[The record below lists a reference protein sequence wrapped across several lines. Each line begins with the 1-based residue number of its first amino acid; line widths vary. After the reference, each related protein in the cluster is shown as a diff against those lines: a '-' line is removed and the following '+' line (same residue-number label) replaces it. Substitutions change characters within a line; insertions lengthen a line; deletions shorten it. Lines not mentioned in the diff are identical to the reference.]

1 MENKEKLNQNP
12 EDEKNQPMEEKSA
25 VTENTANVSKETKDV
40 KVENST
46 EGDGNEVA
54 KEAPQK
60 EKIETSKEKVEAV
73 TEEKAQ
79 PEISEDKAET
89 SEDSVKAE
97 KKEAEP
103 VKKLVEAEKEDEVKV
118 ESVIE
123 TEVATQNEKA
133 ETPEKA
139 VAETNEK
146 TESEVEKGKQEVS
159 EVETATEKKEGE
171 AEKKE
176 EVKAESKEET
186 PKAAET
192 NEESAEEEDDDEED
206 EDEEVITEET
216 YHSHTMEEL
225 VLELEK
231 INEDNAIK
239 NTKNKVGFIRLA
251 FGRKLDE
258 LKVEAKEKFLEN
270 GGNIEEYKPEP
281 IELDKQFNSAFSKY
295 KSLRRQFRKQQEAQM
310 KENLQKKNE
319 LLEEMRELVSSD
331 ESLKDTYDKFNEI
344 QNRWKEIGMVPK
356 AEIQILWN
364 NYHFLVEKFFDK
376 VKINKELRDLDLKK
390 NLDAKIEL
398 CEKAEEL
405 LIEESINKSFKLLQE
420 YHNEWKAIGPVP
432 SANND
437 EIWERFKSASDKINE
452 RRREHYE
459 ELQSKLEENYTAK
472 QALCVKAEELVLK
485 PVNSAKEWG
494 ERTNEFEELFKVW
507 RTFGPAPRKQNDEIW
522 ATFKGYMNQFY
533 DAKKKFFKELKSEQ
547 QDNYHK
553 KLDLVKQ
560 AEALKDSTDW
570 NNTTKTLIGLQKDW
584 KKIGPVPRKN
594 SDDIWKQFRAANDFF
609 FNAKSKH
616 FKGQF
621 EEEDKNLEAKKALV
635 EEIQKTKYSDDKK
648 ENLEK
653 IKVFQRKWSDIGNV
667 PRKEMD
673 KLYKAYRTAI
683 DEQLDKLNISSVD
696 FRNAGFKDRIDDL
709 KKKDDNFALRK
720 ESQFI
725 QKSIDKLKEDVLL
738 WENNMGFFRHSK
750 NADVLKMEFEK
761 KIKKAKAEILVLKE
775 KKRLIDK

>member
-12 EDEKNQPMEEKSA
+12 EEEVVQSQEEKSA
-25 VTENTANVSKETKDV
+25 AEETAKVSNETEDV
-40 KVENST
+40 KVEETT
-46 EGDGNEVA
+46 EDDGNEEA
-54 KEAPQK
+54 KEAPQEEVETPK
-60 EKIETSKEKVEAV
+60 EEIAAKA
-73 TEEKAQ
+73 EEVA
-79 PEISEDKAET
+79 EESSED
-89 SEDSVKAE
+89 EDDDHDDV
-97 KKEAEP
+97 
-103 VKKLVEAEKEDEVKV
+103 EDE
-118 ESVIE
+118 EE
-123 TEVATQNEKA
+123 E
-133 ETPEKA
+133 
-139 VAETNEK
+139 
-146 TESEVEKGKQEVS
+146 EVS
-159 EVETATEKKEGE
+159 EETFHG
-171 AEKKE
+171 
-176 EVKAESKEET
+176 
-186 PKAAET
+186 
-192 NEESAEEEDDDEED
+192 
-206 EDEEVITEET
+206 
-216 YHSHTMEEL
+216 HTMEEL

-231 INEDNAIK
+231 INEENAIK
-239 NTKNKVGFIRLA
+239 NTKNKVGFIRLV
-251 FGRKLDE
+251 FGRKLE
-258 LKVEAKEKFLEN
+258 EIKAEAKEKFVEN
-270 GGNIEEYKPEP
+270 GGNLEEYKPEP
-281 IELDKQFNSAFSKY
+281 IDLERQFRGAFSKY
-295 KSLRRQFRKQQEAQM
+295 KSLRRQFRQQQEVQM
-310 KENLQKKNE
+310 QENLQKKNE

-331 ESLKDTYDKFNEI
+331 ESLKETYDKFNEI

-356 AEIQILWN
+356 TEIQVLWN

-398 CEKAEEL
+398 CEKTEEL

-437 EIWERFKSASDKINE
+437 EVWERFKTASDKINE

-472 QALCVKAEELVLK
+472 QALCVKAEEIVLK
-485 PVNSAKEWG
+485 PVNSAKEWA
-494 ERTNEFEELFKVW
+494 ERTDEFEELFKVW
-507 RTFGPAPRKQNDEIW
+507 RTFGPAPRKQNDEVW
-522 ATFKGYMNQFY
+522 ATFKAYMNQFY

-547 QDNYHK
+547 QDNYHR

-584 KKIGPVPRKN
+584 KKIGPVPRKH
-594 SDDIWKQFRAANDFF
+594 SDEIWKQFRAANDFF
-609 FNAKSKH
+609 FDAKSKH

-621 EEEDKNLEAKKALV
+621 EVEETNLEEKKTLV
-635 EEIQKTKYSDDKK
+635 EEIKKAVFGEDKK

-653 IKVFQRKWSDIGNV
+653 IKAFQRKWSEIGNV

-673 KLYKAYRTAI
+673 KLYKSYRAAV
-683 DEQLDKLNISSVD
+683 DEQLDKLNISTVD

-720 ESQFI
+720 ERQFI
-725 QKSIDKLKEDVLL
+725 QKNIDKLKEDVLL
-738 WENNMGFFRHSK
+738 WENNMGFFRNSK

-775 KKRLIDK
+775 KMRLIDK